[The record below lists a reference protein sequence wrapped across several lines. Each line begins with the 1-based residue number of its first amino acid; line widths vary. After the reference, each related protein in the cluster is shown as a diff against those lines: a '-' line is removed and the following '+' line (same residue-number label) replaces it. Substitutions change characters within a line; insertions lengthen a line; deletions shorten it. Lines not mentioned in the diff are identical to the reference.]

1 MLQIQ
6 HNLDKHNFINLS
18 SKILDFL
25 RLLWYRIILKLYLGI
40 NGNKDKIKV
49 SYFKDSNNYYMN
61 QNYKSLGVGDIALI
75 KDNSLHY
82 IDSVYYKELHRLD
95 SILLSYDNAEYKDL
109 NNKLANVIFELM
121 QKLVKEYK
129 LFQ

>member
-1 MLQIQ
+1 MKKGIKPKELTV
-6 HNLDKHNFINLS
+6 
-18 SKILDFL
+18 
-25 RLLWYRIILKLYLGI
+25 GI

-61 QNYKSLGVGDIALI
+61 QGYRNLTVGDIALI
-75 KDNSLHY
+75 KDNTLHY

-95 SILLSYDNAEYKDL
+95 SILLNYDNTEYKDL
-109 NNKLANVIFELM
+109 SNKLANVIFELK
-121 QKLVKEYK
+121 QKLAKEYK

>member
-1 MLQIQ
+1 MKKGI
-6 HNLDKHNFINLS
+6 K
-18 SKILDFL
+18 SKELTV
-25 RLLWYRIILKLYLGI
+25 GI

-49 SYFKDSNNYYMN
+49 SYFKNSNNYYMN
-61 QNYKSLGVGDIALI
+61 QNYKSLDIGDIALI
-75 KDNSLHY
+75 KDNTLYY

-95 SILLSYDNAEYKDL
+95 SILLNYDNTEYKDL
-109 NNKLANVIFELM
+109 NNKLSNVIFELK

>member
-1 MLQIQ
+1 MKKGIKQKELTV
-6 HNLDKHNFINLS
+6 
-18 SKILDFL
+18 
-25 RLLWYRIILKLYLGI
+25 GI

>member
-1 MLQIQ
+1 MKKGIQ
-6 HNLDKHNFINLS
+6 PKNYIV
-18 SKILDFL
+18 
-25 RLLWYRIILKLYLGI
+25 GI
-40 NGNKDKIKV
+40 NGNKDKIKA

-75 KDNSLHY
+75 KDNALHY
-82 IDSVYYKELHRLD
+82 PDSVYYKELHRLD

-109 NNKLANVIFELM
+109 SDKLASVIFELK

>member
-1 MLQIQ
+1 MKKGI
-6 HNLDKHNFINLS
+6 KPKEFTV
-18 SKILDFL
+18 
-25 RLLWYRIILKLYLGI
+25 GI

-109 NNKLANVIFELM
+109 NNKLSNIIFELK

>member
-1 MLQIQ
+1 M
-6 HNLDKHNFINLS
+6 K
-18 SKILDFL
+18 K
-25 RLLWYRIILKLYLGI
+25 GI
-40 NGNKDKIKV
+40 KPKELTVSVIGNKDKIKV
-49 SYFKDSNNYYMN
+49 SYFKNSNNYYME

-75 KDNSLHY
+75 KDNTLHY

-95 SILLSYDNAEYKDL
+95 SILLSYDKAEYKDL
-109 NNKLANVIFELM
+109 NDKLANVIFELK